1 MALGGVEGGGILS
14 HGGLEG
20 TPMASGHSGRIPR
33 PYTWLHPTRSL
44 KCLISSCTAGADHT
58 LAAKRRGAS
67 RRPRRGDRAAQ
78 QHLFHLSLAADAA
91 AIGTATR
98 SITPSAVFSR

>member
-33 PYTWLHPTRSL
+33 PYTWLHPTPLVEMSDFLLHR
-44 KCLISSCTAGADHT
+44 GRRPYPRRE
-58 LAAKRRGAS
+58 RRGAS